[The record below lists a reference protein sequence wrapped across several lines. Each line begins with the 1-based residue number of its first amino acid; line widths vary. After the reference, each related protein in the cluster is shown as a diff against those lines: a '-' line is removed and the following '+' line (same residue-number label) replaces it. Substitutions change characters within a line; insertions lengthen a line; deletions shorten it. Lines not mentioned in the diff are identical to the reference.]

1 MTETFFPT
9 STPATIDELSAKLA
23 ASQDELSRCKSQ
35 TYSLQ
40 AKIDSAREI
49 IVESYDGDYDETVVL
64 IAEALDIYLTK
75 QIHGEGTIHFSF
87 SAIVP
92 CDFDESILDFDID
105 ISDSFDNDEID
116 IEINDTDW
124 SVNH

>member
-9 STPATIDELSAKLA
+9 STPATIDELYAKLA

-75 QIHGEGTIHFSF
+75 HIHGEGTVHFSF

-92 CDFDESILDFDID
+92 YDFDESILDFDID
-105 ISDSFDNDEID
+105 ISDSFDNDDID